1 MKPVEDVIYVSA
13 ETWDEP
19 VKCAE
24 FIERFTSHNLRDVD
38 SFNFKDY
45 SRNDLEGIIE
55 LLHGLYTHF
64 MLDNSVELREN
75 MKCCVEDVLLSMAI
89 ASSME
94 DNEDGEVILS
104 DEVWDIVKTS
114 PKLLKMLL
122 RFETY

>member
-1 MKPVEDVIYVSA
+1 LKLAGEVIKVSA

-24 FIERFTSHNLRDVD
+24 FIARFSSHNLSDVD
-38 SFNFKDY
+38 SFNLRDY

-64 MLDNSVELREN
+64 MLDNPVELREN
-75 MKCCVEDVLLSMAI
+75 LKCCAEDVLLSMAL

-94 DNEDGEVILS
+94 NNEDGELILS
-104 DEVWDIVKTS
+104 DEVWDIVKKS
-114 PKLLKMLL
+114 PQLLKMLL
-122 RFETY
+122 RFET

>member
-89 ASSME
+89 ASSMS

>member
-38 SFNFKDY
+38 SFNLRDY

-64 MLDNSVELREN
+64 MLDNPVELREN
-75 MKCCVEDVLLSMAI
+75 MKCCVEDVMLSMAI
-89 ASSME
+89 ASSMS